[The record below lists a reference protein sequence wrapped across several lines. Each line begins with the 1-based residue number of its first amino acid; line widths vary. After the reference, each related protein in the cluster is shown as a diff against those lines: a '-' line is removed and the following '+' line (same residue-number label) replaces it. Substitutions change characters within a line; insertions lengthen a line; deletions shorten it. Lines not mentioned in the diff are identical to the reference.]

1 VNHEATRHARRARRS
16 LPAPP
21 GNIGQQMFRSCYSN
35 ARMHGESED
44 EAIATSIDAVRTQVP
59 GFVPIEQ

>member
-1 VNHEATRHARRARRS
+1 MPLESGGEVN
-16 LPAPP
+16 
-21 GNIGQQMFRSCYSN
+21 QQMFRSCYSN